1 MKTLG
6 KRLERL
12 ERSFAVRIGDSDD
25 WGGLAKVRDEMLRL
39 AKRLGEPGYSE
50 FRTKLDALGPT
61 GLWCQGV
68 RGLLAE
74 HGIVQAGDESL
85 SPRRRNRSSGPT
97 KAILAGEPK
106 VAGLIISH
114 PKVRPKGTVLRFL
127 RSVKSRGKKS
137 TRNSANHGS
146 ATWTII
152 PTWDPRINR
161 LVTPIH
167 AIA

>member
-25 WGGLAKVRDEMLRL
+25 WGGLAKVRDEMLRR
-39 AKRLGEPGYSE
+39 AERLGEPRCSE

-85 SPRRRNRSSGPT
+85 AET
-97 KAILAGEPK
+97 
-106 VAGLIISH
+106 VARALDI
-114 PKVRPKGTVLRFL
+114 GTDELRACIAQG
-127 RSVKSRGKKS
+127 RI
-137 TRNSANHGS
+137 GS
-146 ATWTII
+146 ALLQ
-152 PTWDPRINR
+152 RFEECG
-161 LVTPIH
+161 
-167 AIA
+167 IATDNTC